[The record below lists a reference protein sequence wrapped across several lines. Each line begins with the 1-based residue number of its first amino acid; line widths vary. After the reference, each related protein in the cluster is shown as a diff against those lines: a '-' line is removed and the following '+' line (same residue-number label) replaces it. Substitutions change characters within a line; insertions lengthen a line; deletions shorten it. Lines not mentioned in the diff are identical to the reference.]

1 MTDKKRCVR
10 CERAI
15 DAVARLCPFCNWDQ
29 DETPPPVV
37 AQAAPPVDYVPP
49 EEHKQRRM
57 IIGAIAGVVLL
68 IAAFALGSLIHGGDP
83 EETAAKTGG
92 SLISQTAGPGPQKA
106 NLGGP
111 QAHVELEPVGGN
123 QPIVEQ
129 PITSAPAPTTT
140 NGTADAY
147 QRSDAT
153 AVSSAEYQQLAA
165 RAKAE
170 KQSALMDPRL
180 LTAPVYTRPRPRPQP
195 VPAEQQQQQAEA
207 PQPQQQQQIAMRT
220 PPRAEYIP
228 FPEIHVD
235 QETTVQ
241 LTLLVGADGRVHSV
255 SIDGV
260 LPGQTAKLIAAI
272 HSWRFRPAT
281 ENGVPVA
288 APFSTA
294 VSFHANE

>member
-10 CERAI
+10 CERDI
-15 DAVARLCPFCNWDQ
+15 DAYARICPFCNWDQ
-29 DETPPPVV
+29 SEPVPAVIAHPAPV
-37 AQAAPPVDYVPP
+37 ADYVPP
-49 EEHKQRRM
+49 EERNMRRM
-57 IIGAIAGVVLL
+57 VFAGVGGALLL
-68 IAAFALGSLIHGGDP
+68 IIAFILGSRIHGANP

-92 SLISQTAGPGPQKA
+92 SIVSKTTEPAPAKA

-111 QAHVELEPVGGN
+111 QANVALEPVGNN
-123 QPIVEQ
+123 QPLVEQ
-129 PITSAPAPTTT
+129 PITSAPLPTTT
-140 NGTADAY
+140 SGIPDEY

-170 KQSALMDPRL
+170 KQQSELTDPRL
-180 LTAPVYTRPRPRPQP
+180 LTAPVYRKPRPRPE
-195 VPAEQQQQQAEA
+195 PAEQQSAAVPVAQQLASRTAPKAES
-207 PQPQQQQQIAMRT
+207 IW
-220 PPRAEYIP
+220 
-228 FPEIHVD
+228 FPEIYVD
-235 QETTVQ
+235 RDTTVNV
-241 LTLLVGADGRVHSV
+241 TLLVGADGHVHSV

-260 LPGQTAKLIAAI
+260 VPGQTAKLIAAI

-281 ENGVPVA
+281 ANGVPVA

>member
-10 CERAI
+10 CERDI
-15 DAVARLCPFCNWDQ
+15 DAYARLCPFCNWDQ
-29 DETPPPVV
+29 SETPPPVIAQPAPV
-37 AQAAPPVDYVPP
+37 ADYVPP
-49 EEHKQRRM
+49 EERNTRR
-57 IIGAIAGVVLL
+57 IILGGVGGALLL
-68 IAAFALGSLIHGGDP
+68 IVAFVLGSRIHGANP

-92 SLISQTAGPGPQKA
+92 SLVSQTAGPAPAKA

-111 QAHVELEPVGGN
+111 QANVALEPVGNN
-123 QPIVEQ
+123 QPLVEQ
-129 PITSAPAPTTT
+129 PITSAPLPTTT
-140 NGTADAY
+140 NGVPDEY

-170 KQSALMDPRL
+170 KQQSALTDPRL
-180 LTAPVYTRPRPRPQP
+180 LTAPVYRKPRPRPVEEQSAAAP
-195 VPAEQQQQQAEA
+195 VTQQLQGS
-207 PQPQQQQQIAMRT
+207 RT
-220 PPRAEYIP
+220 PPKAESIW
-228 FPEIHVD
+228 FPEIYVD
-235 QETTVQ
+235 QETTVNV
-241 LTLLVGADGRVHSV
+241 TLLVGADGRVHSV

-260 LPGQTAKLIAAI
+260 VPGQTAKLIAAI
-272 HSWRFRPAT
+272 HSWKFRPAT

>member
-1 MTDKKRCVR
+1 MTDQKRCVR

-15 DAVARLCPFCNWDQ
+15 DAYARLCPFCNWDQ
-29 DETPPPVV
+29 SETTPPPVV
-37 AQAAPPVDYVPP
+37 AQSAPAADYVPP
-49 EEHKQRRM
+49 EEHTRRR
-57 IIGAIAGVVLL
+57 LL
-68 IAAFALGSLIHGGDP
+68 IGGIGGGILLITAFSLGALIHGANP

-92 SLISQTAGPGPQKA
+92 SLVSQTAGPGPEKA

-111 QAHVELEPVGGN
+111 QAQVALEPVGN
-123 QPIVEQ
+123 QPMVEQ
-129 PITSAPAPTTT
+129 PITSAPAPTST
-140 NGTADAY
+140 NGIPDAY

-170 KQSALMDPRL
+170 KQSAIADPRL
-180 LTAPVYTRPRPRPQP
+180 LTAPVYRKPRPQP
-195 VPAEQQQQQAEA
+195 RPEPAGEQSAA
-207 PQPQQQQQIAMRT
+207 AAAPQQQISMRT
-220 PPRAEYIP
+220 APRAEYIP

-235 QETTVQ
+235 RETTIQ

-272 HSWRFRPAT
+272 HSWKFRPAT

>member
-1 MTDKKRCVR
+1 MTDQKRCVR

-15 DAVARLCPFCNWDQ
+15 DAVAKLCPFCNWDQ
-29 DETPPPVV
+29 AETPPPVV
-37 AQAAPPVDYVPP
+37 AQPAPAVDYVPP
-49 EEHKQRRM
+49 EEQKKRRM
-57 IIGAIAGVVLL
+57 IIGAVGGFVLL
-68 IAAFALGSLIHGGDP
+68 ITAFALGSLIHGGNP
-83 EETAAKTGG
+83 EDTAAKTGG
-92 SLISQTAGPGPQKA
+92 SLVSQTAGPGPQKA

-111 QAHVELEPVGGN
+111 QANVALEPVGIN
-123 QPIVEQ
+123 QPVVEQ
-129 PITSAPAPTTT
+129 PITSAPAPMSP
-140 NGTADAY
+140 NGIPDAY

-180 LTAPVYTRPRPRPQP
+180 LTAPVYTKPRPRPQP
-195 VPAEQQQQQAEA
+195 EPEQQQAEA
-207 PQPQQQQQIAMRT
+207 TQAQAQQRISVRT

-235 QETTVQ
+235 RETTIH

-255 SIDGV
+255 GIDGV

-281 ENGVPVA
+281 ENGVPVS

>member
-1 MTDKKRCVR
+1 MTDQKRCVR

-15 DAVARLCPFCNWDQ
+15 DAQARLCPFCNWDQ
-29 DETPPPVV
+29 AETPPPVIAQPAPV
-37 AQAAPPVDYVPP
+37 ADYVPP
-49 EEHKQRRM
+49 EEHNSRRM
-57 IIGAIAGVVLL
+57 LFGLIGGIGLL
-68 IAAFALGSLIHGGDP
+68 LTSFALGALIHGANP
-83 EETAAKTGG
+83 EETAARTGG
-92 SLISQTAGPGPQKA
+92 SLVSQTAGPGPEKA
-106 NLGGP
+106 KLGGP
-111 QAHVELEPVGGN
+111 QSNVALEPVGIN
-123 QPIVEQ
+123 QPVVEQ
-129 PITSAPAPTTT
+129 PITSAPAPMAP
-140 NGTADAY
+140 NGMPDAY

-165 RAKAE
+165 RAQAE
-170 KQSALMDPRL
+170 KQSAALTDPRL
-180 LTAPVYTRPRPRPQP
+180 LTAPVYRKPRPQP
-195 VPAEQQQQQAEA
+195 RPEPAEEQASAAA
-207 PQPQQQQQIAMRT
+207 PQQISLRT
-220 PPRAEYIP
+220 APKAEYIP

-235 QETTVQ
+235 HPTTIE

-281 ENGVPVA
+281 ENGVPVS

>member
-1 MTDKKRCVR
+1 MTDQKRCVR

-15 DAVARLCPFCNWDQ
+15 DAYAKLCPFCNWDQ
-29 DETPPPVV
+29 AETPPPVV
-37 AQAAPPVDYVPP
+37 AQPAPAANYVPP
-49 EEHKQRRM
+49 EEHKKRR
-57 IIGAIAGVVLL
+57 LL
-68 IAAFALGSLIHGGDP
+68 IGGIGGGILLITAFSLGSLIHGANP

-92 SLISQTAGPGPQKA
+92 SLVSQTAGPGPEKA

-111 QAHVELEPVGGN
+111 QAQVALEPVAVN
-123 QPIVEQ
+123 QPMVEQ
-129 PITSAPAPTTT
+129 PITSAPAATST
-140 NGTADAY
+140 NGIPDEY

-170 KQSALMDPRL
+170 KQSTLTDPRL
-180 LTAPVYTRPRPRPQP
+180 LTAPVYRKPRPQP
-195 VPAEQQQQQAEA
+195 RPEPAGEQAAAAE
-207 PQPQQQQQIAMRT
+207 PQRPISLRT
-220 PPRAEYIP
+220 PPKAESIN

-235 QETTVQ
+235 RETTIQ

-281 ENGVPVA
+281 ENGVPVS

>member
-1 MTDKKRCVR
+1 MTDQKRCVR

-15 DAVARLCPFCNWDQ
+15 DAYSKICPFCNWDQ
-29 DETPPPVV
+29 DV
-37 AQAAPPVDYVPP
+37 APTAATAQPQVATDYVPP
-49 EEHKQRRM
+49 EEHKSRRM
-57 IIGAIAGVVLL
+57 ILGIAGGIVLL
-68 IAAFALGSLIHGGDP
+68 IVSFTLGSLIHGASP

-92 SLISQTAGPGPQKA
+92 SLVSTTAGPGPEKA

-111 QAHVELEPVGGN
+111 QAQVELQPVGNN

-129 PITSAPAPTTT
+129 PITSAPAATNT
-140 NGTADAY
+140 NGVPDAY
-147 QRSDAT
+147 SRSDAT

-170 KQSALMDPRL
+170 KQSAMTDPRL
-180 LTAPVYTRPRPRPQP
+180 LTAPVYERVRPRPRPEP
-195 VPAEQQQQQAEA
+195 DAAPAPPPQA
-207 PQPQQQQQIAMRT
+207 PQAQRT
-220 PPRAEYIP
+220 PPVAEYAP

-235 QETTVQ
+235 HETTIN
-241 LTLLVGADGRVHSV
+241 LTVLVGEDGRAHSV

-272 HSWRFRPAT
+272 HGWRFRPAMQ
-281 ENGVPVA
+281 NGQPVA
-288 APFSTA
+288 GQFSTA